1 AEELHEAA
9 ERNGADLPA
18 RAVAIVPAEQLAAEA
33 DGEYLDP
40 HAAAARHPVVSQ
52 FVDEYDDR
60 KNDDERDDV
69 SGEIGN
75 EIHRHL
81 GHRLSGPSPSSR
93 LYPYD
98 IPAACWID
106 QVRRI
111 APRLAIRGTN
121 RLEIRKRARFKMRQG
136 LLDNTRDVEE

>member
-1 AEELHEAA
+1 SQRLVMEGNPALGIAHCRDRRVVRIRRGVGIAEELHEAA

-98 IPAACWID
+98 IP
-106 QVRRI
+106 
-111 APRLAIRGTN
+111 
-121 RLEIRKRARFKMRQG
+121 
-136 LLDNTRDVEE
+136 